1 MKQIIFQHFMVV
13 LIIASVLSCSK
24 RRNNTPMM
32 KNVTG
37 KAGELVIVMQS
48 DFWKGETGKVTK
60 ELLAQP
66 QLVLPQD
73 EPLFDL
79 ISIPHEAFGDIF
91 KTTRALLIV
100 KISPSEKNEI
110 YFKDDVY
117 AFLQNTVTI
126 LAKTPDAYI
135 DIINQNSSKIL
146 GYYLQGERK
155 RLAYNYSRYN
165 EKSISN
171 RTKEKF
177 NLNISI
183 PPGFQ
188 IAKETSDFMWLRY
201 EPSEISQGILIYSFP
216 YESDSTF
223 TEKYLVAKR
232 NIFTRNYVAG
242 PTEGSYMATEN
253 EIPKLF
259 NLTRKDGN
267 YAAETRGL
275 WRLENGFMGGPFVNL
290 SILDLLNNRVLVI
303 DGFVYAPGKDKRN
316 YVRQLEAMIY
326 SAEFI
331 NQKDI
336 DKVNKQMEL

>member
-1 MKQIIFQHFMVV
+1 MKRVICRFFIFILV
-13 LIIASVLSCSK
+13 IATVLSCSK

-37 KAGELVIVMQS
+37 KAGELVVVMRS
-48 DFWKGETGKVTK
+48 DYWKGEAGKATQD
-60 ELLAQP
+60 LLAQP

-79 ISIPHEAFGDIF
+79 ISIPHEAFVDIF

-100 KISPSEKNEI
+100 KISPSEKNEL
-110 YFKDDVY
+110 YFNDDVHAY
-117 AFLQNTVTI
+117 LQSTVTI
-126 LAKTPDAYI
+126 TAQSQNKYMELL
-135 DIINQNSSKIL
+135 NQNSSKIL

-165 EKSISN
+165 DKAISD

-177 NLNISI
+177 NLNVTI
-183 PPGFQ
+183 PPGFI
-188 IAKETSDFMWLRY
+188 IAKETSDFLWLRY
-201 EPSEISQGILIYSFP
+201 ETPEISQGILIYSFP

-232 NIFTRNYVAG
+232 NIFTRDHVPG
-242 PTEGSYMATEN
+242 PTPGSYMATEN

-259 NLTRKDGN
+259 NLTRKEGN

-275 WRLENGFMGGPFVNL
+275 WRLENDFMGGPFVNL
-290 SILDLLNNRVLVI
+290 AILDLLNNRVLVL
-303 DGFVYAPGKDKRN
+303 DGFVYAPSKDKRN
-316 YVRQLEAMIY
+316 YLRQLEAMIY

-331 NQKDI
+331 NQQDI